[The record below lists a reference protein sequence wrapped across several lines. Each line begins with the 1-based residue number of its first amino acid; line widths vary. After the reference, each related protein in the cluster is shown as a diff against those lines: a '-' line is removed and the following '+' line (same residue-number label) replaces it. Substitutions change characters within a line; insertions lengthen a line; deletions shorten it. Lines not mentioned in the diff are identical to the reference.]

1 MTHVGVEL
9 CIKDK
14 LPAKEAE
21 EYCRLCKQ
29 QLFTIGQVS
38 RECHISKKALRFY
51 EEVGVVIPDRI
62 CPVNGYRYYTRD
74 TMNLIPVIKYYKQ
87 IGFKLQEI
95 QGVQNNKTYFYHE
108 QNFIS
113 KLEELSIEKQK
124 IADRHTAINDW
135 YNLLREASMVI
146 KNDLTHINIKFLPPA
161 TYYCLEQPF
170 NYDYQESV
178 INIPW
183 VNYLEKHQCEITGP
197 VILSFSSFRDKMA
210 GTTTQTTII
219 QQPVGTVN
227 TSIPSKEITHTM
239 YASLYHIGD
248 PKTITDKY
256 KMIEQWAKENN
267 YELEEECL
275 ERSVVDYWSTTNI
288 NDFVTEVLVPIKNNH

>member
-1 MTHVGVEL
+1 MTHVGVEMCL
-9 CIKDK
+9 KDK
-14 LPAKEAE
+14 LAPKAAE
-21 EYCRLCKQ
+21 EYCQLCKR

-51 EEVGVVIPDRI
+51 EEIGVVIPDRI

-113 KLEELSIEKQK
+113 KLDELTIEKQR
-124 IADRHTAINDW
+124 IVDCHTAINDW
-135 YNLLREASMVI
+135 YSLLREASMVI
-146 KNDLTHINIKFLPPA
+146 KNNLTHINIKFLPP
-161 TYYCLEQPF
+161 TQYYYLEQPF
-170 NYDYQESV
+170 NYEYQESV

-183 VNYLEKHQCEITGP
+183 VNYLEKNNCEITGP
-197 VILSFSSFRDKMA
+197 VILNFSSFQEKMA
-210 GTTTQTTII
+210 GTITHARII
-219 QQPVGTVN
+219 QQPVGQRRDT
-227 TSIPSKEITHTM
+227 IPCQEIDHTI

-248 PKTITDKY
+248 PKYITDKY
-256 KMIEQWAKENN
+256 QMIQKWADEND
-267 YELEEECL
+267 YTLDEGCF
-275 ERSVVDYWSTTNI
+275 ERYVVDYWSTTNI
-288 NDFVTEVLVPIKNNH
+288 DDFVTEILVPLQKK